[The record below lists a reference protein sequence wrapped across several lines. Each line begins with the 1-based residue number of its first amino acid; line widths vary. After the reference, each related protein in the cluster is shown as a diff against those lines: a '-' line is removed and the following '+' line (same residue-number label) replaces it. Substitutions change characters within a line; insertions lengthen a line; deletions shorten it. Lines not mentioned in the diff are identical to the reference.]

1 MDSFGLYIH
10 IPFCRSRCIYCG
22 FKTYVGIGN
31 CLQSYIEVLEL
42 EISRV
47 ARAREWSP
55 VTSVYFGGGN
65 PALVGPVAL
74 SKLLDATRRNFNFTP
89 EAEISF
95 ELNPEDAKL
104 KFLKSAREAGFNRLS
119 IGWQT
124 LSDKGLAFLS
134 RRHNR
139 RQALDALSAARR
151 AGFDNINVDMIFGLP
166 GQTMKGWTDDLATL
180 AESAPDHVSTYALSV
195 DPGTRLKTLVAAGEV
210 VLPDEDVVADLYDNA
225 CRSLDESGFKQY
237 EISNFAKAG
246 RACQHNLNYW
256 RGGEYIGF
264 GAGAHSH
271 IDGKR
276 TWCFQDPQT
285 FIEKAR
291 LADTIAGSEDLDNLR
306 KLGERLMLGLRL
318 REGIDVSAVEEEFQ
332 VSLVDTYGEALKDLK
347 EKGLIDF
354 GERLALTRKGL
365 FLANEAMVEFV

>member
-1 MDSFGLYIH
+1 MEPLGLYIH
-10 IPFCRSRCIYCG
+10 IPFCRSQCVYCG
-22 FKTYVGIGN
+22 FKTYTDLGS
-31 CLQSYIEVLEL
+31 CYQSYIEALES
-42 EISRV
+42 EIARV
-47 ARAREWSP
+47 AIAREWPP

-65 PALVGPVAL
+65 PALLGAEAL
-74 SKLLDATRRNFNFTP
+74 AELLNAIRRNFDLARQ
-89 EAEISF
+89 AEISF
-95 ELNPEDAKL
+95 ELNPEDAHME
-104 KFLKSAREAGFNRLS
+104 FLESAKEAGFNRLS

-124 LSDKGLAFLS
+124 LSDKGLVFLG

-139 RQALDALSAARR
+139 RQALDALSTARR

-166 GQTMKGWTDDLATL
+166 DQTVKGWTDDILSL

-195 DPGTRLKTLVAAGEV
+195 DAATKLEALLATGEV
-210 VLPDEDVVADLYDNA
+210 VLPDEDVVADMYDRGCLA
-225 CRSLDESGFKQY
+225 LEESGFKQY
-237 EISNFAKAG
+237 EISNFAKDG
-246 RACQHNLNYW
+246 SACRHNLNYW

-276 TWCFQDPQT
+276 TWRFQEPLT

-291 LADTIAGSEDLDNLR
+291 SGDTVAGCEDLDKLR

-318 REGIDVSAVEEEFQ
+318 RDGIDVSEVEEEFQ
-332 VSLVDTYGEALKDLK
+332 VSLVEKYGKALEDLQ
-347 EKGLIDF
+347 EKGLIEF
-354 GERLALTRKGL
+354 GERLVLTKKGL